1 VTTRIFAPAF
11 FALLLAAAPVSADV
25 TLANAWM
32 RPAAA
37 GENAQA
43 YVDIRSDAS
52 LKLVAVTTPMAREV
66 EIVVVQ
72 AKADGFE
79 SNAVSTFDVP
89 AGTQTRF
96 AYRGNVLRLVG
107 VMEPLANGTPVPL
120 TLEFRDAD
128 GRTVKATTNVQ
139 VRGLVARRAPSPAPD
154 RPASSAAS
162 PEPAAPHPAA
172 PAPAPKM

>member
-1 VTTRIFAPAF
+1 MTARILAPAF
-11 FALLLAAAPVSADV
+11 FAALLAAAPVSAGV

-43 YVDIRSDAS
+43 YVDIGSDAA

-79 SNAVSTFDVP
+79 SKAVSTFEVP

-96 AYRGNVLRLVG
+96 AYRGNVLRLIG
-107 VMEPLANGTPVPL
+107 VTGPLANGTPVPL

-128 GRTVKATTNVQ
+128 GRTVRATTNVE
-139 VRGLVARRAPSPAPD
+139 VRGLVVRRAPSAAPD
-154 RPASSAAS
+154 RPAASDAA
-162 PEPAAPHPAA
+162 PEPAAPE
-172 PAPAPKM
+172 PAPKM